1 MWADTETDR
10 DYLNFT
16 SVANTVA
23 ELIVGSAGN
32 PVSIGVSGAW
42 GVGKSSMIK
51 LIRRNLN
58 ERQSG
63 LPASN
68 GVENSANAPRSGTA
82 TPKMV
87 FVEFNAWLY
96 QGYDDARAALMDV
109 IARELTAE
117 AERQKT
123 GMDHV
128 KDFVSRINWMRGAR
142 VAAHLGAAAFGL
154 PPVGLIGE
162 IASAISGLRDGKIE
176 GKDIEGAE
184 KVMGQA
190 VTTLGGLL
198 KAAPQTS
205 PPQEIQALRSSF
217 ETALEKL
224 DVVLVVLID
233 DLDRCLPE
241 TTISTLEAIRLFLF
255 LKRTAFVIAAD
266 DNMIKH
272 AVRKHFEG
280 MNDEA
285 AVINYFDKLIQVP
298 VRVPPLSTQDVRAY
312 LLLLLVE
319 DSELEAEK
327 KDRGVATVNKA
338 LREGWSG
345 TRLDGDFIVNQ
356 HPDLPEPLKDRL
368 RIADHLAPLLATANG
383 IDGNPRLIKRFLNAL
398 SIRRAVAAAHGTDVP
413 EDVLAKMLL
422 FERLGTPTVMSEL
435 IRQVGLDP
443 NGKPSFLQEWETQAL
458 AGEPLSLPSPWNEEF
473 VEKWLALPPV
483 LSDIDLRPAIHVGRE
498 NAPLFID
505 GPGYTKAAS
514 DVLTAMKANP
524 GSGGQLRQEL
534 AALSP
539 RDVGMVMDTL
549 LREAQREERW
559 GAPRI
564 LDDCLAVSRLHD
576 SQAGKL
582 ARFLKN
588 RPMTQLEPSLI
599 PKISGEPWAAELFT
613 DWKTSGAPRH
623 VVNAIEAQER
633 RRRA

>member
-1 MWADTETDR
+1 MWADAETDR

-51 LIRRNLN
+51 LIRRSLN
-58 ERQSG
+58 ERQSD
-63 LPASN
+63 AQ
-68 GVENSANAPRSGTA
+68 RSVQAVATPGTGNP

-117 AERQKT
+117 AKRQET
-123 GMDHV
+123 GMDRV
-128 KDFVSRINWMRGAR
+128 KDFVSRINWIRGAR
-142 VAAHLGAAAFGL
+142 VGAHLGAAAFGL

-162 IASAISGLRDGKIE
+162 IASAINGLRDGKIE

-184 KVMGQA
+184 KVLGQA
-190 VTTLGGLL
+190 VSTLGGLL

-217 ETALEKL
+217 ETALEEL
-224 DVVLVVLID
+224 NVVLVVLID

-280 MNDEA
+280 INDES

-312 LLLLLVE
+312 LLLLLIE
-319 DSELEAEK
+319 DSQLDEGEK
-327 KDRGVATVNKA
+327 DQVVATVNKA
-338 LREGWSG
+338 LQDAWRG
-345 TRLDGDFIVNQ
+345 TRLDGEFVVSQ
-356 HPDLPEPLKDRL
+356 HPNLPEPLKDRL
-368 RIADHLAPLLATANG
+368 RIADHLAPLLATADG
-383 IDGNPRLIKRFLNAL
+383 INGNPRLIKRFLNAL
-398 SIRRAVAAAHGTDVP
+398 SIRRAVAAAQGTDIP

-422 FERLGTPTVMSEL
+422 FERLGTPNVMSEL
-435 IRQVGLDP
+435 IRQVGQEP
-443 NGKPSFLQEWETQAL
+443 NGKPIFLAEWETKAL
-458 AGEPLSLPSPWNEEF
+458 AGEPLNRPSPWNEEF
-473 VEKWLALPPV
+473 VEKWLALPPALNDV
-483 LSDIDLRPAIHVGRE
+483 DLRPAIHIGRE
-498 NAPLFID
+498 NAALFVD

-514 DVLTAMKANP
+514 DVLAAMRANP
-524 GSGGQLRQEL
+524 GSGSQLRQEL
-534 AALSP
+534 AALPP

-549 LREAQREERW
+549 LREAQREGQW
-559 GAPRI
+559 GTPRI
-564 LDDCLAVSRLHD
+564 LDDCLAVSRVHD

-582 ARFLKN
+582 ARFLQN
-588 RPMTQLEPSLI
+588 RPVTQIEPSLI
-599 PKISGEPWAAELFT
+599 QKISGEPWATELFT
-613 DWKTSGAPRH
+613 TWKASAVSP
-623 VVNAIEAQER
+623 VVKRAIQVQDQQG
-633 RRRA
+633 RA

>member
-1 MWADTETDR
+1 MWADAETDR

-32 PVSIGVSGAW
+32 PISIGVSGAW

-51 LIRRNLN
+51 LIRRNLD
-58 ERQSG
+58 ERQPDS
-63 LPASN
+63 PALA
-68 GVENSANAPRSGTA
+68 GAAA
-82 TPKMV
+82 PKML

-109 IARELTAE
+109 IAHELIAE

-128 KDFVSRINWMRGAR
+128 KAFVGRINWMRGAR
-142 VAAHLGAAAFGL
+142 MAAHLGAAAFGL

-162 IASAISGLRDGKIE
+162 VASAIRGLSDGKIE
-176 GKDIEGAE
+176 GKDIKGAE
-184 KVMGQA
+184 EVLGKA

-198 KAAPQTS
+198 KAAPETS

-217 ETALEKL
+217 EAALEEL
-224 DVVLVVLID
+224 QVVLVVLID

-280 MNDEA
+280 MNDESV
-285 AVINYFDKLIQVP
+285 VINYFDKLIQIP
-298 VRVPPLSTQDVRAY
+298 VRVPPLSVQDVRAY
-312 LLLLLVE
+312 LLLLLIE
-319 DSELEAEK
+319 DTDLEAIK
-327 KDRGVATVNKA
+327 KDGVVATVNKA
-338 LREGWSG
+338 LREGWNG
-345 TRLDGDFIVNQ
+345 TRLDGAFVVSQ

-368 RIADHLAPLLATANG
+368 RIADHLAPMLATADG
-383 IDGNPRLIKRFLNAL
+383 INGNPRLIKRFLNAL

-422 FERLGTPTVMSEL
+422 FERLGTPNAMSDL
-435 IRQVGLDP
+435 IRQVSQSP
-443 NGKPSFLQEWETQAL
+443 NGSPESLREWENTL
-458 AGEPLSLPSPWNEEF
+458 RKGETLRLSSPWNEEF
-473 VEKWLALPPV
+473 VEKWLALPPA
-483 LSDIDLRPAIHVGRE
+483 LGEIDLRSAIHVGRE
-498 NAPLFID
+498 NAPLFVD
-505 GPGYTKAAS
+505 GLGYTQAAS
-514 DVLTAMKANP
+514 EVLTAMKANP
-524 GSGGQLRQEL
+524 GSGGQLTQEL
-534 AALSP
+534 EALSP
-539 RDVGMVMDTL
+539 RDAGMVMDTL
-549 LREAQREERW
+549 LREAQQVDRW

-582 ARFLKN
+582 ARFLRN
-588 RPMTQLEPSLI
+588 RPVDRLEPSLI
-599 PKISGEPWAAELFT
+599 PKITGEPWAAELFMH
-613 DWKTSGAPRH
+613 WRTSGVPKH
-623 VVNAIEAQER
+623 VLSAIDAQAR
-633 RRRA
+633 RGQA